1 MCLYTCYTQ
10 AMKIKN
16 QLIIIILA
24 LVFFG
29 CGQSKNKENKI
40 EQKNYSEKEI
50 ITNSSLEPKVFLLME
65 TSFNINGISLIDT
78 FNLETYIDKI
88 GKPDKI
94 ERGGQK
100 IIDEFG
106 FDDYEFSYSKNR
118 LVAGHGYLL
127 NAYIFERGISF
138 NGIEIGNNRI
148 KIEQTFKIETMNEK
162 SIQLISS
169 NDQILRIELNENGI
183 ITELYFTSMI

>member
-1 MCLYTCYTQ
+1 MF
-10 AMKIKN
+10 I
-16 QLIIIILA
+16 
-24 LVFFG
+24 G
-29 CGQSKNKENKI
+29 CGQSENKKNKI
-40 EQKNYSEKEI
+40 EQNNYSEKTTI
-50 ITNSSLEPKVFLLME
+50 ANSSSEPKEFLLKKTM
-65 TSFNINGISLIDT
+65 FNINEISLIDT

-94 ERGGQK
+94 EKGGQK

-106 FDDYEFSYSKNR
+106 FDDYDLSYSKNR

-127 NAYIFERGISF
+127 NAYIFEKGILF
-138 NGIEIGNNRI
+138 NGIEIGNNRF

-162 SIQLISS
+162 SIRLVSS
-169 NDQILRIELNENGI
+169 NDLVLRIELNEDGI